1 MRNILLTVSYDGT
14 DFYGWQRQD
23 AVSSK
28 DASGSAVACDV
39 QNGRAAHSSNHTAK
53 SSRTAQASR
62 TVQGEI
68 ENALEKLHRKHVTL
82 YGSGRTDSGVHAAGQ
97 AANFFSPIDSI
108 PVKNYAR
115 ALNSYLPYDV
125 RVVGAQE
132 VEENFNA
139 RYSATSRVYRYFI
152 SCEPQIHAVQTKY
165 VWHIRKTPDI
175 EKLNA
180 MAELLHGEMDCASF
194 SASGDSSLSTC
205 RYIEGVRFFEQ
216 NAFPSGKLIVFEIEA
231 NAFLYRMVRTLCG
244 TLITLASDSNIKSV
258 GEAQTIFKKIIDA
271 HDRKI
276 ALVTAPS
283 EGLFLWQ
290 VKFDG
295 VRRHA

>member
-1 MRNILLTVSYDGT
+1 MRNILLTISYDGT

-23 AVSSK
+23 
-28 DASGSAVACDV
+28 GSY
-39 QNGRAAHSSNHTAK
+39 TK
-53 SSRTAQASR
+53 SQR
-62 TVQGEI
+62 TVQGVVEM
-68 ENALEKLHRKHVTL
+68 ALEQLHKKHVTL

-108 PVKNYAR
+108 PVENYPR
-115 ALNSYLPYDV
+115 ALNSYLPRDV
-125 RVVGAQE
+125 RIIQARE
-132 VEENFNA
+132 ATSEFNA

-165 VWHIRKTPDI
+165 VWHIRKNPDI

-180 MAELLHGEMDCASF
+180 MADLLHGEMDCASF
-194 SASGDSSLSTC
+194 SSSGDSSISTC
-205 RYIEGVRFFEQ
+205 RYIENVRFFEQ
-216 NAFPSGKLIVFEIEA
+216 NAFPTGKLIVFEIEA
-231 NAFLYRMVRTLCG
+231 NAFLYKMVRTLCG
-244 TLITLASDSNIKSV
+244 TFVAMSCDNNIKS
-258 GEAQTIFKKIIDA
+258 AADARDSFKKIIDA
-271 HDRKI
+271 RDRKQ

-290 VKFDG
+290 IKFDG

>member
-1 MRNILLTVSYDGT
+1 MRNILLTISYDGT
-14 DFYGWQRQD
+14 NFYGWQRQD
-23 AVSSK
+23 NSK
-28 DASGSAVACDV
+28 TD
-39 QNGRAAHSSNHTAK
+39 
-53 SSRTAQASR
+53 R

-68 ENALEKLHRKHVTL
+68 EYALERLHKTHVTL
-82 YGSGRTDSGVHAAGQ
+82 YGSGRTDSGVHAVGQ

-108 PVKNYAR
+108 PVKNYPR
-115 ALNSYLPYDV
+115 ALNSYLPPDV
-125 RVVGAQE
+125 RIIEAREARQE
-132 VEENFNA
+132 FNA

-165 VWHIRKTPDI
+165 VWHIRKNLDM
-175 EKLNA
+175 EKLKA
-180 MAELLHGEMDCASF
+180 MATLLHGEIDCASF
-194 SASGDSSLSTC
+194 SASGDSSISTC

-216 NAFPSGKLIVFEIEA
+216 NAFPTGKLIVFEIEA

-244 TLITLASDSNIKSV
+244 TFVALASADNIKSAW
-258 GEAQTIFKKIIDA
+258 EAQDVFKKIIDA
-271 HDRKI
+271 RDRRK

-290 VKFDG
+290 IKFDG

>member
-1 MRNILLTVSYDGT
+1 MRNILLTISYDGT
-14 DFYGWQRQD
+14 DFYGWQRQNLN
-23 AVSSK
+23 AS
-28 DASGSAVACDV
+28 ASGSVF
-39 QNGRAAHSSNHTAK
+39 AAGAGQTA
-53 SSRTAQASR
+53 R
-62 TVQGEI
+62 TVQGVVET
-68 ENALEKLHRKHVTL
+68 ALERLHKKQVTL

-97 AANFFSPIDSI
+97 SANFFSPIDSI

-115 ALNSYLPYDV
+115 ALNSYLPHDV

-132 VEENFNA
+132 VEEKFNA

-165 VWHIRKTPDI
+165 VWHIRKNPDI

-180 MAELLHGEMDCASF
+180 MASLLRGEMDCASF
-194 SASGDSSLSTC
+194 AASGDSSISTN
-205 RYIEGVRFFEQ
+205 RYIENVRFFEQ
-216 NAFPSGKLIVFEIEA
+216 NAFPTGKLIVFEIEA
-231 NAFLYRMVRTLCG
+231 NAFLYKMVRTLCG
-244 TLITLASDSNIKSV
+244 TLITLASDNNVKSV
-258 GEAQTIFKKIIDA
+258 GEAQNIFKKIIDA
-271 HDRKI
+271 RDRKI

>member
-1 MRNILLTVSYDGT
+1 MRNILLTISYDGT

-23 AVSSK
+23 
-28 DASGSAVACDV
+28 
-39 QNGRAAHSSNHTAK
+39 NHYAD
-53 SSRTAQASR
+53 SR
-62 TVQGEI
+62 TVQGMI
-68 ENALEKLHRKHVTL
+68 ESALEKLHGKHVML

-97 AANFFSPIDSI
+97 VANFFSPIDSI

-125 RVVGAQE
+125 RIIEARE

-165 VWHIRKTPDI
+165 VWHIRKNPDI

-180 MAELLHGEMDCASF
+180 MASLLRGEMDCASF
-194 SASGDSSLSTC
+194 AASGDASLSTN
-205 RYIEGVRFFEQ
+205 RYIENVRFFEQ
-216 NAFPSGKLIVFEIEA
+216 NAFPTGKLIVFEIEA

-244 TLITLASDSNIKSV
+244 TLITLASDDSIKSA
-258 GEAQTIFKKIIDA
+258 GEAHDVFKKIIDA